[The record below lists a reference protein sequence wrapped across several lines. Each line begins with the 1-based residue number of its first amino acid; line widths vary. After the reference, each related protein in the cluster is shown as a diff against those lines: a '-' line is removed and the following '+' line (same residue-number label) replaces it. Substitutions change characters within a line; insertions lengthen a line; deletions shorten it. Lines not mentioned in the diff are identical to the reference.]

1 MAKQRSMYICSE
13 CGYESGKWY
22 GKCPGC
28 GEWNTMNEET
38 PAVKSTGTKRSSGG
52 YVSRPLKRLSEITE
66 GVGGVFPPAFMS
78 LTGCWAAVS

>member
-38 PAVKSTGTKRSSGG
+38 PAVKSTGHQAQQR
-52 YVSRPLKRLSEITE
+52 RLCLATVETF
-66 GVGGVFPPAFMS
+66 VGNYRRRG
-78 LTGCWAAVS
+78 AAYFHRYS